1 MPRLAKTA
9 ARGYGGPHQKHLARA
24 RRQYQPGQPCPEC
37 GQPVEPW
44 QPMHLM
50 HDHVNGGYLGLG
62 HAWCNLRERNKRHAR
77 RKRQSGFRTSRAW

>member
-1 MPRLAKTA
+1 
-9 ARGYGGPHQKHLARA
+9 
-24 RRQYQPGQPCPEC
+24 
-37 GQPVEPW
+37 
-44 QPMHLM
+44 MHLM